1 MNWLCVQDGA
11 REHYAIPRALHRSGR
26 LEALFT
32 GFWAGPVVRGAARW
46 IPAGG
51 LRSLAGRHHPDLEE
65 GRWKPQQKAETL
77 KPEILK
83 AEVSGRKVEIVS
95 WNWQV
100 MGRELGAKSESGKR
114 KAESGNC
121 YERFIREG
129 RWFSERVR
137 DHLARRG
144 TDVRGRVVFSY
155 DTTALELFRW
165 AKERGA
171 FCVLG
176 QMDPGRVEA
185 EMVRDEEKRW
195 PGWARKENA
204 EMLKAEREK
213 EKSRKQKAESGKRK
227 AEIGD
232 AYFRRREEEWRLADR
247 IMVNSQWSFDAL
259 VKQGVSPEKLVVVPL
274 CFEEKQKAEKL
285 KSESRKQKSQN
296 GDEFQLSTFQISA
309 FPQLRVLFL
318 GQVVLR
324 KGIQYLLETAKL
336 LRNEP
341 VHFDV
346 VGPAGISDDAI
357 KSAPANMVFHGRVN
371 RDEAAGWYER
381 ADVFALPTL
390 SDGFAITQIEAMAHG
405 LPVIATPHCGE
416 VVTDGVDGFIVPAR
430 DATMLAEAIR
440 RYLKEPEL
448 LRSQRDAALAKSKQ
462 FTLDK
467 LAERLVILEQNL
479 KAESRKRTAG

>member
-1 MNWLCVQDGA
+1 ML
-11 REHYAIPRALHRSGR
+11 SGR

-32 GFWAGPVVRGAARW
+32 EFWAGPVVRGAARW
-46 IPAGG
+46 IPADG
-51 LRSLAGRHHPDLEE
+51 LRSLAGRWHEE
-65 GRWKPQQKAETL
+65 LQ
-77 KPEILK
+77 
-83 AEVSGRKVEIVS
+83 
-95 WNWQV
+95 
-100 MGRELGAKSESGKR
+100 SGKR
-114 KAESGNC
+114 KAESGEQKTEIVSWNWRVLWRAVGAKLKIGNQQSAIGNN

-129 RWFSERVR
+129 RWLSERVR

-195 PGWARKENA
+195 PGWARNENT
-204 EMLKAEREK
+204 EMLKAETL
-213 EKSRKQKAESGKRK
+213 KSEGQKAESRERK
-227 AEIGD
+227 SEIGD
-232 AYFRRREEEWRLADR
+232 AYLRRREEEWRLADR
-247 IMVNSQWSFDAL
+247 IIVNSQWSFDAL
-259 VKQGVSPEKLVVVPL
+259 VKQSVPPEKLVVVPL
-274 CFEEKQKAEKL
+274 CY
-285 KSESRKQKSQN
+285 ESDHKTTRQQTTDYGTGPVVGGQWS
-296 GDEFQLSTFQISA
+296 GGRRA
-309 FPQLRVLFL
+309 PLRMLFL

-324 KGIQYLLETAKL
+324 KGIQYLVEAAKL

-341 VHFDV
+341 VYFDV

-357 KSAPANMVFHGRVN
+357 KLAPANMVFHGRVN

-405 LPVIATPHCGE
+405 LPVIATPNCGE
-416 VVTDGVDGFIVPAR
+416 VVTDGVDGFVVPAR
-430 DATMLAEAIR
+430 DAAALAEAIR

-448 LRSQRDAALAKSKQ
+448 LRLQRGAALAKSKQ
-462 FTLDK
+462 FTLEK
-467 LAERLVILEQNL
+467 LEERLTAMEQNL
-479 KAESRKRTAG
+479 KPETKTVGSRRRGGCRDFLPKQKF